1 MKIKDLINQ
10 LQSFN
15 SELDIKFNISI
26 EGGNGSVSICDN
38 PILHVE
44 REGDE
49 LMFSLDGEETDSN

>member
-26 EGGNGSVSICDN
+26 EGGNGSVSISDN
-38 PILHVE
+38 PILHME
-44 REGDE
+44 LEGDE
-49 LMFSLDGEETDSN
+49 LMISLDGDETDFN

>member
-44 REGDE
+44 LEGDE
-49 LMFSLDGEETDSN
+49 LMISLDGDETDFN